1 MDISKATRQFL
12 EYLEVERGRSVKTV
26 ENYDRYLDRFVNKM
40 EVKTIFDIND
50 DMVRNYRLWLNRLP
64 TQTGNVKTNTQN
76 YHLIAL
82 RSLLKYLRS
91 RGFDVLSPDAIPL
104 AKVGMRDLDLI
115 NYDELLRLLNAP
127 KGDDII
133 ALRDNA
139 ILKTLFSTGLRV
151 SELISLS
158 RNIDLSRDDISIRGK
173 GEKVRVV
180 FLSPNSKEAIKI
192 YLDKREDI
200 NDALFVS
207 KQSTSK
213 ETTRLTSRSIER
225 IVAKYAKEC
234 GISKKVTPHIIRHSF
249 ATDLLANGADIR
261 SVQELL
267 GHSNLATT
275 QIYTHITNKRLSDVH
290 KKFHNLKKEQ

>member
-26 ENYDRYLDRFVNKM
+26 ENYDRYLERFVNKM

-64 TQTGNVKTNTQN
+64 TQSGNVKTNTQN

-82 RSLLKYLRS
+82 RSLLKYLRA

-133 ALRDNA
+133 SLRDNA